1 MTVRIDI
8 VSGFLGTGKTTF
20 ITKML
25 SQSDDNENTVIIEN
39 EFGEIGID
47 GDVLKDYKIQ
57 VKEIRAGCIC
67 CSLVGEFKDAI
78 QEFIETFNPNR
89 IIIEPSGVGRTSEII
104 NGCLS
109 SPEDIQI
116 GNIITVV
123 DPNKYFMHL
132 KNFKDFYKDQIVSA
146 NIIVLSRT
154 QLIDEDKVRG
164 VAEDIKRLNPHAIV
178 EIEPWDNLVLT
189 KYDKVIYTNLVE
201 EVRTLKHYHEHDHHH
216 HHDDIDFEDF
226 CFVTDEK
233 YTEKKLED
241 MFKTLSNQDRYGNI
255 IRAKGI
261 LNSPSGKNL
270 KVDYVTDELNI
281 EEVDYDGM
289 GRICFIGLN
298 LGKDHINDL
307 LNRNLR

>member
-25 SQSDDNENTVIIEN
+25 SQSNDIENTVIIEN

-47 GDVLKDYKIQ
+47 GDILKNYKLK

-78 QEFIETFNPNR
+78 HEFIELFNPNR

-109 SPEDIQI
+109 SPEDLQI

-132 KNFKDFYKDQIVSA
+132 KNFKEFYKDQIVSA

-154 QLIDEDKVRG
+154 QLIDEDKILKV
-164 VAEDIKRLNPHAIV
+164 VEDIKRLNPHAII
-178 EIEPWDNLVLT
+178 EIEPWDNLDLT
-189 KYDKVIYTNLVE
+189 KYDNVLYNNLVVDVE
-201 EVRTLKHYHEHDHHH
+201 SLKNHGHNHEV
-216 HHDDIDFEDF
+216 DFESI
-226 CFVTDEK
+226 CFVTDDLYSVDKINDLFRKITNDGK
-233 YTEKKLED
+233 YGD
-241 MFKTLSNQDRYGNI
+241 I

-261 LNSPSGKNL
+261 LNSIEGNL
-270 KVDYVTDELNI
+270 KVDYVSDELNI
-281 EEVDYDGM
+281 EEMNYDGI

-298 LGKDHINDL
+298 LGKDHLNDL
-307 LNRNLR
+307 LNRNKR